1 MMLLTSITIVQTDDI
16 PNIPTF
22 SSKQP
27 AKAIDIQII
36 NHNIQVLMDFL
47 AKNCLDEGTYWL
59 YKKEGDSEMMLI
71 NLSDLLGIEKN
82 DNLHMTEEE
91 KKEKE
96 ITWKYIIKKTNY

>member
-22 SSKQP
+22 FSKQP
-27 AKAIDIQII
+27 AKAIDIKII

-47 AKNCLDEGTYWL
+47 AKNRLDEGTYWL
-59 YKKEGDSEMMLI
+59 YKKEGASEMILV

-96 ITWKYIIKKTNY
+96 ITWKYIII